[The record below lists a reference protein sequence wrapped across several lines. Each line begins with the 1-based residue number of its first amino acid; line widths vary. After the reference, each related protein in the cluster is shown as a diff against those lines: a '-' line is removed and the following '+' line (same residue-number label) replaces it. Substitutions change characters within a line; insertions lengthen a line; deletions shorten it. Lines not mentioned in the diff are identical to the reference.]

1 MLSLEVVGP
10 GGSLSMATIAAPY
23 GRDASRR
30 ESWQAATATE
40 GGGAWHGGDG
50 SEENS
55 RNRTVATGRMRRS
68 SIGWG
73 TAGGGSGGAD
83 RFRWRRTLNL
93 FHVYLSFNSARFV

>member
-1 MLSLEVVGP
+1 MLPLEVVGP
-10 GGSLSMATIAAPY
+10 GGSLSTATIAAPY
-23 GRDASRR
+23 KQDASR

-50 SEENS
+50 GEENS

-83 RFRWRRTLNL
+83 RLRWRRTLNL
-93 FHVYLSFNSARFV
+93 CHDYLSFNSARFI